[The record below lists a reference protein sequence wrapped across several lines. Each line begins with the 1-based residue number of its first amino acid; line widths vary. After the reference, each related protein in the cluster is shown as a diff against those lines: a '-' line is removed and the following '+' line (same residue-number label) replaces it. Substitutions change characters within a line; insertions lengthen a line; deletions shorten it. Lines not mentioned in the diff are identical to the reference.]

1 MNSDPDSQSLLGQV
15 LLIVVLTAVNAFF
28 ASAEMAFV
36 SLNQSKVREKAAQGD
51 KKSAAV
57 LKLLANSDNFLAT
70 IQVAITLAGF
80 ISSASAATSF
90 ASRLEPFLTSIP
102 GGKQLAVVVVTVIL
116 SYITLVF
123 GELYPKQ
130 VALQKAEEV
139 ARFTA
144 GPIRI
149 AQVISTPFVKLLSL
163 STNLL
168 KKITPIDFSKKEEK
182 MTRDEFRS
190 YLENS
195 QVKGAID
202 VDQFTMLKGVLSMD
216 TKMAREIMV
225 PRTDTFMIDYEDG
238 NKINIPLLLD
248 CRFSRVPVYVSDKD
262 NIIGIIHVK
271 NLLKASRMTNL
282 DDIDIKDILN
292 TPLYV
297 PETIF
302 MDDLLYEL
310 KRTRNQMAIL
320 NDEYGGVV
328 GIATLEDLLEEIVGD
343 IDDEYDETYN
353 MIEVIDDTRFL
364 VDGSTPLSKF
374 NEFFNTTIE
383 SNDVDSIAGFF
394 IMQYG
399 SIPHVGE
406 EAQVNY
412 LDYVFTSNDIE
423 GSRLVNLYVDK
434 IPHEKTDNQTIIA

>member
-1 MNSDPDSQSLLGQV
+1 MNSDPDSQSMLGQI
-15 LLIVVLTAVNAFF
+15 LLIVALTAINAFF

-36 SLNQSKVREKAAQGD
+36 SLNQGKVREKAAQGD
-51 KKSAAV
+51 KKSINI
-57 LKLLANSDNFLAT
+57 LNLLSDSDNFLAT

-90 ASRLEPFLTSIP
+90 ATRLEPYLTAVP
-102 GGKQLAVVVVTVIL
+102 GGKQLAVVVVTIIL

-130 VALQKAEEV
+130 IALQKAEEV
-139 ARFTA
+139 AGFTA
-144 GPIRI
+144 GTIRVV
-149 AQVISTPFVKLLSL
+149 QVIATPFVKLLSL

-195 QVKGAID
+195 QKEGAID
-202 VDQFTMLKGVLSMD
+202 IEQFSMLKGVLSMD
-216 TKMAREIMV
+216 TKIAREIMV
-225 PRTDTFMIDYEDG
+225 PRTDTYMIDYEDG
-238 NKINIPLLLD
+238 NERNIPLLLD
-248 CRFSRVPVYVSDKD
+248 CTYSRVPVYKSDKD

-271 NLLKASRMTNL
+271 NLLKASRHTAL
-282 DDIDIKDILN
+282 AEIDLKELLN
-292 TPLYV
+292 PPLYV

-328 GIATLEDLLEEIVGD
+328 GVATLEDLLEEIVGD

-353 MIEVIDDTRFL
+353 MIEQLTEDRYL

-374 NEFFNTTIE
+374 NEFFETEIE

-394 IMQYG
+394 IMEYG
-399 SIPHVGE
+399 SIPNVAE
-406 EAQVNY
+406 KAVVNY
-412 LDYVFTSNDIE
+412 ADYIFTSNQIE
-423 GSRLVNLYVDK
+423 GSRLVNLFVERINKD
-434 IPHEKTDNQTIIA
+434 ETIEA

>member
-1 MNSDPDSQSLLGQV
+1 MNSDPDSQSMLGQL
-15 LLIVVLTAVNAFF
+15 LLIVVLTMFNAFF

-36 SLNQSKVREKAAQGD
+36 SLNQSKVRQKAAQGD
-51 KKSAAV
+51 KQSAAV
-57 LKLLANSDNFLAT
+57 LRLLANSDNFLAT

-80 ISSASAATSF
+80 ISSAIAATSF
-90 ASRLEPFLTSIP
+90 ASLLEPFLTNIP
-102 GGKQLAVVVVTVIL
+102 GGKQLAVVVVTIIL
-116 SYITLVF
+116 SYITLIF

-130 VALQKAEEV
+130 IALQKAEEV

-149 AQVISTPFVKLLSL
+149 VQIIFTPFIKLLSL
-163 STNLL
+163 STSLL

-195 QVKGAID
+195 QAKGAID
-202 VDQFTMLKGVLSMD
+202 VEQFTMLKGVLSMD

-238 NKINIPLLLD
+238 TQFNIPLLLD
-248 CRFSRVPVYVSDKD
+248 CRYSRVPVYLADKD
-262 NIIGIIHVK
+262 NIIGIVHVK
-271 NLLKASRMTNL
+271 NLLKASIDTKL
-282 DDIDIKDILN
+282 ADIDIKDVLN
-292 TPLYV
+292 PPLYV

-343 IDDEYDETYN
+343 IDDEYDETYS
-353 MIEVIDDTRFL
+353 MIEVISETRFL

-394 IMQYG
+394 IMEYG
-399 SIPHVGE
+399 NIPHEGE
-406 EAQVNY
+406 KGVVEYA
-412 LDYVFTSNDIE
+412 DYIFTSNDIE
-423 GSRLVNLYVDK
+423 GSRLVNLFVDK
-434 IPHEKTDNQTIIA
+434 VLDEITTD

>member
-1 MNSDPDSQSLLGQV
+1 MNSDPDSQSMLGQI
-15 LLIVVLTAVNAFF
+15 LLIVALTAINAFF

-36 SLNQSKVREKAAQGD
+36 SLNQGKVREKAAQGD
-51 KKSAAV
+51 KKSINI
-57 LKLLANSDNFLAT
+57 LNLLSDSDNFLAT

-90 ASRLEPFLTSIP
+90 ATRLEPYLTAVP
-102 GGKQLAVVVVTVIL
+102 GGKQLAVVVVTIIL

-130 VALQKAEEV
+130 IALQKAEEV
-139 ARFTA
+139 AGFTA
-144 GPIRI
+144 GTIRVV
-149 AQVISTPFVKLLSL
+149 QVIATPFVKLLSL

-195 QVKGAID
+195 QKEGAID
-202 VDQFTMLKGVLSMD
+202 IEQFSMLKGVLSMD

-225 PRTDTFMIDYEDG
+225 PRTDTYMIDYEDG
-238 NKINIPLLLD
+238 NERNIPLLLD
-248 CRFSRVPVYVSDKD
+248 CTYSRVPVYKSDKD

-271 NLLKASRMTNL
+271 NLLKASRHTAL
-282 DDIDIKDILN
+282 AEIDLKELLN
-292 TPLYV
+292 PPLYV

-328 GIATLEDLLEEIVGD
+328 GVATLEDLLEEIVGD

-353 MIEVIDDTRFL
+353 MIEQLTEDRYL

-374 NEFFNTTIE
+374 NEFFETEIE

-394 IMQYG
+394 IMEYG
-399 SIPHVGE
+399 SIPNVAE
-406 EAQVNY
+406 KAVVNY
-412 LDYVFTSNDIE
+412 ADYIFTSNQIE
-423 GSRLVNLYVDK
+423 GSRLVNLFVERINKD
-434 IPHEKTDNQTIIA
+434 ETIEA

>member
-1 MNSDPDSQSLLGQV
+1 MNSDPDSQSMVGQII
-15 LLIVVLTAVNAFF
+15 LIIVLTGVNAFF

-36 SLNQSKVREKAAQGD
+36 SLNQGKVREKAASGD
-51 KKSAAV
+51 KKAV
-57 LKLLANSDNFLAT
+57 NVLNLLANPDNFLAT

-90 ASRLEPFLTSIP
+90 ASLLEPFLVSIP
-102 GGKQLAVVVVTVIL
+102 GGKQLAIVIVTVVL

-130 VALQKAEEV
+130 IALQKAEEV

-149 AQVISTPFVKLLSL
+149 VQTLAIPFVKLLSF
-163 STNLL
+163 STSTL
-168 KKITPIDFSKKEEK
+168 KKLTPIDFSKKEEK

-190 YLENS
+190 YLESS
-195 QVKGAID
+195 QKNGAID
-202 VDQFTMLKGVLSMD
+202 VEQFTMLKGVLSMD

-225 PRTDTFMIDYEDG
+225 PRTDTYMIDYEDG
-238 NKINIPLLLD
+238 TEENIPLLLD
-248 CRFSRVPVYVSDKD
+248 CTYSRVPVYVGDKD
-262 NIIGIIHVK
+262 NIIGIVHVK
-271 NLLKASRMTNL
+271 NLLKASRTTSL
-282 DDIDIKDILN
+282 DDIDIKDVLN
-292 TPLYV
+292 PPLYV

-328 GIATLEDLLEEIVGD
+328 GVATLEDLLEEIVGD
-343 IDDEYDETYN
+343 IDDEYDETYK
-353 MIEVIDDTRFL
+353 MIEQLSEERYL

-374 NEFFNTTIE
+374 NEFFKTKIE

-399 SIPHVGE
+399 SIPNAE
-406 EAQVNY
+406 EQAVVHY
-412 LDYVFTSNDIE
+412 ADYVFTANAIE
-423 GSRLVNLYVDK
+423 GSRLVNLFVDRVEEAEEG
-434 IPHEKTDNQTIIA
+434 ILV

>member
-1 MNSDPDSQSLLGQV
+1 MNSDPDSQSMLGQL
-15 LLIVVLTAVNAFF
+15 LLIVVLTMFNAFF

-36 SLNQSKVREKAAQGD
+36 SLNQSKVRQKAAQGD

-80 ISSASAATSF
+80 ISSAVAATSF
-90 ASRLEPFLTSIP
+90 ASLLEPFLTIIP

-149 AQVISTPFVKLLSL
+149 VQIIFTPFIKLLSL
-163 STNLL
+163 STSLL

-195 QVKGAID
+195 QAKGAID
-202 VDQFTMLKGVLSMD
+202 VEQFTMLKGVLSMD

-238 NKINIPLLLD
+238 TEYNIPLLLD
-248 CRFSRVPVYVSDKD
+248 CRYSRVPVYLADKD
-262 NIIGIIHVK
+262 NIIGLVHVK
-271 NLLKASRMTNL
+271 NLLKASINTKL
-282 DDIDIKDILN
+282 KDIDIKDVLN
-292 TPLYV
+292 PPLYV

-343 IDDEYDETYN
+343 IDDEYDETYS
-353 MIEVIDDTRFL
+353 MIEVINESRFL

-394 IMQYG
+394 IMEYG
-399 SIPHVGE
+399 NIPHEGE
-406 EAQVNY
+406 KGVVEY
-412 LDYVFTSNDIE
+412 SDYIFTSHTIE
-423 GSRLVNLYVDK
+423 GSRLVNLFVDK
-434 IPHEKTDNQTIIA
+434 VSDEIAAD

>member
-1 MNSDPDSQSLLGQV
+1 MNSDPDSQSMLGQ
-15 LLIVVLTAVNAFF
+15 IIFIIVLTAINAFF

-51 KKSAAV
+51 KKSATV

-70 IQVAITLAGF
+70 IQVSITLAGF
-80 ISSASAATSF
+80 IASASAATSF
-90 ASRLEPFLTSIP
+90 ASRLEPLLTSIP
-102 GGKQLAVVVVTVIL
+102 GGKQLAVVLVTVIL

-130 VALQKAEEV
+130 VALQNAEEV

-149 AQVISTPFVKLLSL
+149 AQFLFTPFVKLLSL
-163 STNLL
+163 STSVL
-168 KKITPIDFSKKEEK
+168 KRLTPIDFTKKEEK

-195 QVKGAID
+195 QAKGAID
-202 VDQFTMLKGVLSMD
+202 VEQFTMLKGVLSMD

-238 NKINIPLLLD
+238 TEENIPLLLD

-262 NIIGIIHVK
+262 NIIGIVHVK
-271 NLLKASRMTNL
+271 NLLKASRTTKL

-292 TPLYV
+292 PPLYV

-343 IDDEYDETYN
+343 IDDEYDETYS
-353 MIEVIDDTRFL
+353 MIEAINETRYL

-374 NEFFNTTIE
+374 NEFFNTNIE

-399 SIPHVGE
+399 SIPHAKE
-406 EAQVNY
+406 EAVVEY
-412 LDYVFTSNDIE
+412 ADYIFTSNDIE
-423 GSRLVNLYVDK
+423 GSRLVNLFVDR
-434 IPHEKTDNQTIIA
+434 IPQEVMND

>member
-1 MNSDPDSQSLLGQV
+1 MNSDPDSQSMLGQI
-15 LLIVVLTAVNAFF
+15 LLIVALTAVNAFF

-36 SLNQSKVREKAAQGD
+36 SLNQGKVREKAAQGD
-51 KKSAAV
+51 KKSINI
-57 LKLLANSDNFLAT
+57 LNLLSDSDNFLAT

-90 ASRLEPFLTSIP
+90 ATRLEPYLTAVP
-102 GGKQLAVVVVTVIL
+102 GGKQLAVVVVTIIL

-130 VALQKAEEV
+130 IALQKAEEV
-139 ARFTA
+139 AGFTA
-144 GPIRI
+144 GTIRVV
-149 AQVISTPFVKLLSL
+149 QVIATPFVKLLSL

-195 QVKGAID
+195 QKEGAID
-202 VDQFTMLKGVLSMD
+202 IEQFSMLKGVLSMD

-225 PRTDTFMIDYEDG
+225 PRTDTYMIDYEDG
-238 NKINIPLLLD
+238 NERNIPLLLD
-248 CRFSRVPVYVSDKD
+248 CTYSRVPVYKSDKD

-271 NLLKASRMTNL
+271 NLLKASRHTVL
-282 DDIDIKDILN
+282 AEIDLKELLN
-292 TPLYV
+292 PPLYV

-328 GIATLEDLLEEIVGD
+328 GVATLEDLLEEIVGD

-353 MIEVIDDTRFL
+353 MIEQLAEDYYL

-374 NEFFNTTIE
+374 NEFFETEIE

-394 IMQYG
+394 IMEYG
-399 SIPHVGE
+399 SIPRVAE
-406 EAQVNY
+406 KAVVNY
-412 LDYVFTSNDIE
+412 ADYILTSNQIE
-423 GSRLVNLYVDK
+423 GSRLVNLFVERISKD
-434 IPHEKTDNQTIIA
+434 ETIEA

>member
-1 MNSDPDSQSLLGQV
+1 MNSDPDSQSMLGQI
-15 LLIVVLTAVNAFF
+15 LLIVALTAINAFF

-36 SLNQSKVREKAAQGD
+36 SLNQGKVREKAAQGD
-51 KKSAAV
+51 KKSINI
-57 LKLLANSDNFLAT
+57 LNLLSDSDNFLAT

-90 ASRLEPFLTSIP
+90 ATRLEPYLTAVP
-102 GGKQLAVVVVTVIL
+102 GGKQLAVVVVTIIL

-130 VALQKAEEV
+130 IALQKAEEV
-139 ARFTA
+139 AGFTA
-144 GPIRI
+144 GTIRVVQI
-149 AQVISTPFVKLLSL
+149 VATPFVKLLSL

-195 QVKGAID
+195 QKEGAID
-202 VDQFTMLKGVLSMD
+202 IEQFSMLKGVLSMD

-225 PRTDTFMIDYEDG
+225 PRTDTYMIDYEDG
-238 NKINIPLLLD
+238 NERNIPLLLD
-248 CRFSRVPVYVSDKD
+248 CTYSRVPVYKSDKD

-271 NLLKASRMTNL
+271 NLLKASRHTAL
-282 DDIDIKDILN
+282 AEIDLKELLN
-292 TPLYV
+292 PPLYV

-328 GIATLEDLLEEIVGD
+328 GVATLEDLLEEIVGD

-353 MIEVIDDTRFL
+353 MIEQLTEDRYL

-374 NEFFNTTIE
+374 NEFFETEIE

-394 IMQYG
+394 IMEYG
-399 SIPHVGE
+399 SIPNVAE
-406 EAQVNY
+406 KAVVNY
-412 LDYVFTSNDIE
+412 ADYIFTSNQIE
-423 GSRLVNLYVDK
+423 GSRLVNLFVERINKD
-434 IPHEKTDNQTIIA
+434 ETIEA

>member
-1 MNSDPDSQSLLGQV
+1 MNSDPDSQSMLGQI
-15 LLIVVLTAVNAFF
+15 LLIVALTAINAFF

-36 SLNQSKVREKAAQGD
+36 SLNQGKVREKAAQGD
-51 KKSAAV
+51 KKSINI
-57 LKLLANSDNFLAT
+57 LNLLSDSDNFLAT

-90 ASRLEPFLTSIP
+90 ATRLESYLTSVP
-102 GGKQLAVVVVTVIL
+102 GGKQLAVVVVTIIL

-130 VALQKAEEV
+130 IALQKAEEV
-139 ARFTA
+139 AGFTA
-144 GPIRI
+144 GTIRVV
-149 AQVISTPFVKLLSL
+149 QVIATPFVKLLSL

-195 QVKGAID
+195 QKEGAID
-202 VDQFTMLKGVLSMD
+202 IEQFSMLKGVLSMD

-225 PRTDTFMIDYEDG
+225 PRTDTYMIDYEDG
-238 NKINIPLLLD
+238 NERNIPLLLD
-248 CRFSRVPVYVSDKD
+248 CTYSRVPVYKSDKD

-271 NLLKASRMTNL
+271 NLLKASRHTAL
-282 DDIDIKDILN
+282 AEIDLKELLN
-292 TPLYV
+292 PPLYV

-328 GIATLEDLLEEIVGD
+328 GVATLEDLLEEIVGD

-353 MIEVIDDTRFL
+353 MIEQLTEDRYL

-374 NEFFNTTIE
+374 NEFFETEIE

-394 IMQYG
+394 IMEYG
-399 SIPHVGE
+399 SIPNVAE
-406 EAQVNY
+406 KAVVNY
-412 LDYVFTSNDIE
+412 ADYIFTSNQIE
-423 GSRLVNLYVDK
+423 GSRLVNLFVERINKD
-434 IPHEKTDNQTIIA
+434 ETIEA

>member
-1 MNSDPDSQSLLGQV
+1 MNSDPDSQSMLGQL
-15 LLIVVLTAVNAFF
+15 LLIVVLTMFNAFF

-36 SLNQSKVREKAAQGD
+36 SLNQSKVRQKAAQGD
-51 KKSAAV
+51 KQSAAV
-57 LKLLANSDNFLAT
+57 LRLLANSDNFLAT

-80 ISSASAATSF
+80 ISSAVAATSF
-90 ASRLEPFLTSIP
+90 ASLLEPFLMNIP
-102 GGKQLAVVVVTVIL
+102 GGKQLAVVVVTIIL
-116 SYITLVF
+116 SYITLIF

-130 VALQKAEEV
+130 IALQKAEEV

-149 AQVISTPFVKLLSL
+149 VQIIFTPFIKLLSL
-163 STNLL
+163 STSLL

-195 QVKGAID
+195 QAKGAID
-202 VDQFTMLKGVLSMD
+202 VEQFTMLKGVLSMD

-238 NKINIPLLLD
+238 TQFNIPLLLD
-248 CRFSRVPVYVSDKD
+248 CRYSRVPVYLTDKD
-262 NIIGIIHVK
+262 NIIGIVHVK
-271 NLLKASRMTNL
+271 NLLKASINTKL
-282 DDIDIKDILN
+282 ADIDIKDVLN
-292 TPLYV
+292 PPLYV

-343 IDDEYDETYN
+343 IDDEYDETYS
-353 MIEVIDDTRFL
+353 MIEVINDTRFL

-374 NEFFNTTIE
+374 NEFFDTTIE

-394 IMQYG
+394 IMEYG
-399 SIPHVGE
+399 NIPHEGE
-406 EAQVNY
+406 KGVVEYA
-412 LDYVFTSNDIE
+412 DYIFTSNDIE
-423 GSRLVNLYVDK
+423 GSRLVNLFVDK
-434 IPHEKTDNQTIIA
+434 VSDEIMTNQE

>member
-1 MNSDPDSQSLLGQV
+1 MNSDPDSQSMLGQI
-15 LLIVVLTAVNAFF
+15 LLIVALTAINAFF

-36 SLNQSKVREKAAQGD
+36 SLNQGKVREKAAQGD
-51 KKSAAV
+51 KKSINI
-57 LKLLANSDNFLAT
+57 LNLLSDSDNFLAT

-90 ASRLEPFLTSIP
+90 ATRLEPYLTSVP
-102 GGKQLAVVVVTVIL
+102 GGKQLAVVVVTIIL

-130 VALQKAEEV
+130 IALQKAEEV
-139 ARFTA
+139 AGFTA
-144 GPIRI
+144 GTIRVV
-149 AQVISTPFVKLLSL
+149 QVIATPFVKLLSL

-195 QVKGAID
+195 QKEGAID
-202 VDQFTMLKGVLSMD
+202 IEQFSMLKGVLSMD

-225 PRTDTFMIDYEDG
+225 PRTDTYMIDYEDG
-238 NKINIPLLLD
+238 NERNIPLLLD
-248 CRFSRVPVYVSDKD
+248 CTYSRVPVYKSDKD

-271 NLLKASRMTNL
+271 NLLKASRHTAL
-282 DDIDIKDILN
+282 AEIDLKELLN
-292 TPLYV
+292 PPLYV

-328 GIATLEDLLEEIVGD
+328 GVATLEDLLEEIVGD

-353 MIEVIDDTRFL
+353 MIEQLTEDRYL

-374 NEFFNTTIE
+374 NEFFETEIE

-394 IMQYG
+394 IMEYG
-399 SIPHVGE
+399 SIPNVAE
-406 EAQVNY
+406 KAVVNY
-412 LDYVFTSNDIE
+412 ADYIFTSNQIE
-423 GSRLVNLYVDK
+423 GSRLVNLFVERINKD
-434 IPHEKTDNQTIIA
+434 ETIEA

>member
-1 MNSDPDSQSLLGQV
+1 MNSDPDSQSMLGQ
-15 LLIVVLTAVNAFF
+15 IIFIIVLTAINAFF

-51 KKSAAV
+51 KKSATV

-70 IQVAITLAGF
+70 IQVSITLAGF
-80 ISSASAATSF
+80 IASASAATSF
-90 ASRLEPFLTSIP
+90 ASRLEPLLTSIP
-102 GGKQLAVVVVTVIL
+102 GGKQLAVVLVTVIL

-130 VALQKAEEV
+130 VALQNAEEV

-149 AQVISTPFVKLLSL
+149 AQFLFTPFVKLLSL
-163 STNLL
+163 STSVL
-168 KKITPIDFSKKEEK
+168 KRLTPIDFTKKEEK

-195 QVKGAID
+195 QAKGAID
-202 VDQFTMLKGVLSMD
+202 VEQFTMLKGVLSMD

-238 NKINIPLLLD
+238 TEENIPLLLD

-262 NIIGIIHVK
+262 NIIGIVHVK
-271 NLLKASRMTNL
+271 NLLKASRTTKL

-292 TPLYV
+292 PPLYV

-343 IDDEYDETYN
+343 IDDEYDETYS
-353 MIEVIDDTRFL
+353 MIEAINETRYL

-374 NEFFNTTIE
+374 NEFFNTNIE

-399 SIPHVGE
+399 SIPHAKE
-406 EAQVNY
+406 EAVVEY
-412 LDYVFTSNDIE
+412 ADYIFTSNDIE
-423 GSRLVNLYVDK
+423 GSRLVNLFVDC
-434 IPHEKTDNQTIIA
+434 IPQETMKD